1 MILIVGNPRRLK
13 QDVWPVPEL
22 QPCCFLLVL
31 FLSFVKMCINV
42 NRLSLF
48 LSVQMFH
55 PFCDQLPPP
64 NMSITGSPPCRLK
77 LLPLHASLFA
87 FIVTL
92 VYATYVPEEMCST
105 PFAGTGVCREYCG
118 DNELPI
124 QHTKNAACGLQNGQI
139 GLDRVKRVCCV
150 APIPCGE
157 HGQCLNL
164 LLQFE
169 LCANDPN
176 YPNDPSKKQ
185 FVSGGCPGPADGFG
199 ELSCCTQLQIP
210 PAPQNP
216 PGPDYA
222 LKNGAFIG
230 AFNPPGGI
238 DNPANRPS
246 GNLLPG
252 TLDAMLP
259 PPVIPAYPPPDANQA
274 PTPDPLRDIFSSE
287 GGLRGTNNIFNYPVA
302 PTVEY

>member
-31 FLSFVKMCINV
+31 FLSFVKMCIKV

-105 PFAGTGVCREYCG
+105 PFAVHIPSSRSNSIFVADWNIQGTGVCREYCG

-139 GLDRVKRVCCV
+139 GRM
-150 APIPCGE
+150 
-157 HGQCLNL
+157 
-164 LLQFE
+164 
-169 LCANDPN
+169 
-176 YPNDPSKKQ
+176 
-185 FVSGGCPGPADGFG
+185 
-199 ELSCCTQLQIP
+199 
-210 PAPQNP
+210 
-216 PGPDYA
+216 
-222 LKNGAFIG
+222 
-230 AFNPPGGI
+230 
-238 DNPANRPS
+238 RP
-246 GNLLPG
+246 
-252 TLDAMLP
+252 
-259 PPVIPAYPPPDANQA
+259 VH
-274 PTPDPLRDIFSSE
+274 
-287 GGLRGTNNIFNYPVA
+287 
-302 PTVEY
+302 